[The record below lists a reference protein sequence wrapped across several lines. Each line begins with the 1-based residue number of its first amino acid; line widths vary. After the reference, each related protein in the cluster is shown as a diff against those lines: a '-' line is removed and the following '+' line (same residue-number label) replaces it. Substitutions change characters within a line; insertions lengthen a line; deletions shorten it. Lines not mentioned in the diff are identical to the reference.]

1 MEHSRQN
8 ALRIKAERLGA
19 TLYMPAI
26 NMKARDILAGLPG
39 AQSFGAGSIVICL
52 EDALGET
59 DVGRG
64 LDVLAQALPER
75 AARAADNGLSDD
87 APLVFIR
94 PRGMEMAK
102 KISAMPGFASVDG
115 MILPK
120 VTNANGRAWMKLA
133 RDNGID
139 VMPTLETAEFFDPES
154 VTGIRDIFIAEGAGS
169 VLAVRIG
176 GNDLL
181 NCLGVR
187 RTRGLTSHEGPL
199 AWPLGMISTRMMAAG
214 FAVSAPVF
222 DIIDDLETLEREVIR
237 DVALGFVGK
246 TAIHPAQIPI
256 INAALKV
263 MPDDMKA
270 AAAILED
277 NAAAVFQIGG
287 MMCEPAT
294 HRVWAQRVLRRAA
307 RWGIADAAPIF
318 ETVPDSFEKQAGIV
332 KMRNESA

>member
-1 MEHSRQN
+1 MHTDRQDI
-8 ALRIKAERLGA
+8 LRVKAERLGA

-26 NMKARDILAGLPG
+26 NVKARDILAGIPD

-59 DVGRG
+59 DVDRG
-64 LDVLAQALPER
+64 LAVLSEALPAR
-75 AARAADNGLSDD
+75 AARKADLGLADD

-94 PRGMEMAK
+94 PRGMAMARRISEMD
-102 KISAMPGFASVDG
+102 GFASVDG

-120 VTNANGRAWMKLA
+120 VTAANAGDWLALA
-133 RDNGID
+133 REHSID
-139 VMPTLETAEFFDPES
+139 VMPTLETAEFFDPAG
-154 VTGIRDIFIAEGAGS
+154 VAAVRDIFVAEGMGQI
-169 VLAVRIG
+169 LAVRIG

-199 AWPLGMISTRMMAAG
+199 AWPLGMIATNMMAAG

-222 DIIDDLETLEREVIR
+222 DIIDDLETLQREVTR

-256 INAALKV
+256 INAALRV
-263 MPDDMKA
+263 DPVDMRA
-270 AAAILED
+270 AAAILDD

-307 RWGIADAAPIF
+307 RWGIASAPEAAPSSVGTTLSEIAK
-318 ETVPDSFEKQAGIV
+318 TT
-332 KMRNESA
+332 RESA